1 MPTVRRDI
9 HNVVIPLDLADA
21 KDIEML
27 VETLQAFVKR
37 KIPIRFGIV
46 PLTNSE
52 LAINQ
57 AKILYHMVEAYGLGL
72 GLAYLRHV
80 SLEPYIFFHIVA
92 KVFSVSAGR

>member
-1 MPTVRRDI
+1 MVRRDI
-9 HNVVIPLDLADA
+9 HNVVIPLNLADV

-46 PLTNSE
+46 PSTNSE

-57 AKILYHMVEAYGLGL
+57 AKMLYHMVEAYGLGVA
-72 GLAYLRHV
+72 LAYIRNV
-80 SLEPYIFFHIVA
+80 SLKSCIPSHYC
-92 KVFSVSAGR
+92 

>member
-1 MPTVRRDI
+1 MPMVRRDI
-9 HNVVIPLDLADA
+9 HNVVIPVNLADA

-27 VETLQAFVKR
+27 VETLQGFVKR

-57 AKILYHMVEAYGLGL
+57 AKIFYHMVEAYGLGVA
-72 GLAYLRHV
+72 LAYV
-80 SLEPYIFFHIVA
+80 E
-92 KVFSVSAGR
+92 SVSVK

>member
-1 MPTVRRDI
+1 MVRRDI
-9 HNVVIPLDLADA
+9 HNVVIPLNLADA
-21 KDIEML
+21 KDVEML

-52 LAINQ
+52 IAVNQ

-72 GLAYLRHV
+72 ALAYLKTV
-80 SLEPYIFFHIVA
+80 SLKQCIPSHCC
-92 KVFSVSAGR
+92 

>member
-1 MPTVRRDI
+1 MVRRDI

-46 PLTNSE
+46 PLINSE

-72 GLAYLRHV
+72 ALAHLKNV
-80 SLEPYIFFHIVA
+80 SLLKHAFLHTFA
-92 KVFSVSAGR
+92 KVFLVSAGR

>member
-21 KDIEML
+21 RDIEML

-37 KIPIRFGIV
+37 KIPIRFGVV

-52 LAINQ
+52 SAIQQ
-57 AKILYHMVEAYGLGL
+57 AKVLYHMVEAYGLGL
-72 GLAYLRHV
+72 ALAYLEQV
-80 SLEPYIFFHIVA
+80 SLRYSFRDMVA
-92 KVFSVSAGR
+92 DVFTVGAWR